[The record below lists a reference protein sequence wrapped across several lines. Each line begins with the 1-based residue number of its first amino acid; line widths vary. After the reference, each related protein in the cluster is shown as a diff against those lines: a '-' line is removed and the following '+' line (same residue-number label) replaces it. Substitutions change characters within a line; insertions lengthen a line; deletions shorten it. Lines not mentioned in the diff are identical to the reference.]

1 MKESMYYE
9 TFTEAFAYYD
19 RTAMKEYFE
28 QKALEGWQLCRKE
41 MFSKW
46 VFKRIEPKKLHYA
59 ITYLPQFS
67 NEDSFLLSENKKE
80 YLEFCAEQG
89 WQFACVY
96 KNMVVFYNEEE
107 NPVPFET
114 DPEVELAAIHKS
126 MMKHS
131 LIKLTLVFA
140 GLAGLIFYFFLKFND
155 DPIKFFF
162 SISGKVNTVILF
174 IMIFVCFNLSEF
186 ISYCRWRK
194 KAVAAAS
201 LGDFTKTEFSDKL
214 FTAFLVIMTVL
225 YVAVIFIT
233 TILSGNLA
241 GLWLLGFGAI
251 YVFLSAIVDNEKEKS
266 QGKKRKALSIL
277 SFVMLFVLV
286 VAGDIVKTHYENS
299 DSSYTETYI
308 SDDGYEQYVYKDD
321 IPLKI
326 EALGLAVD
334 SKQYSYELTNR
345 KSAIVV
351 ITEASQTLR
360 TDVENYYDLPH
371 LNYTV
376 YEIKWQFLLER
387 SLADILND
395 NGLYGTYEQTD
406 ETVWKAEKA
415 YKRIE
420 FGIDKYNY
428 LLCYDG
434 KLVEFVSSWE
444 ITPEQAA
451 VVAETLG

>member
-9 TFTEAFAYYD
+9 TFTEQFAYYD
-19 RTAMKEYFE
+19 RTAMQEYFE
-28 QKALEGWQLCRKE
+28 QKALEGWQLCKKE

-67 NEDSFLLSENKKE
+67 NEDSFLLSKNKKE
-80 YLEFCAEQG
+80 YLDFCAEQG

-96 KNMVVFYNEEE
+96 KNMVIFYNEEE

-131 LIKLTLVFA
+131 LPKLALVFA
-140 GLAGLIFYFFLKFND
+140 GLVGILFYFFLKFND

-174 IMIFVCFNLSEF
+174 IMIFVCFNLSEY
-186 ISYCRWRK
+186 ISYYRWRK

-201 LGDFTKTEFSDKL
+201 LGDFTKTEFSGKL
-214 FTAFLVIMTVL
+214 FEAFLVIMTVL

-251 YVFLSAIVDNEKEKS
+251 YVFLSAFVDNEKEKS
-266 QGKKRKALSIL
+266 QGKKRKALSVL
-277 SFVMLFVLV
+277 SFLMFVAMIA
-286 VAGDIVKTHYENS
+286 AGYFVKNHYENP
-299 DSSYTETYI
+299 DSSNPETYI
-308 SDDGYEQYVYKDD
+308 SNDGYEQYAYKDD
-321 IPLKI
+321 IPLRM
-326 EALGLAVD
+326 EDMGLAVY
-334 SKQYSYELTNR
+334 SKQYSYELIEQ
-345 KSAIVV
+345 KSAVV
-351 ITEASQTLR
+351 TITEASQTPR
-360 TDVENYYDLPH
+360 SNVENYYGLPC
-371 LNYTV
+371 LDYTV

-387 SLADILND
+387 CLENLLNN
-395 NGLYGTYEQTD
+395 NGSHRAYEQID
-406 ETVWKAEKA
+406 KTVWKAEKA
-415 YKRIE
+415 YKKSI
-420 FGIDKYNY
+420 YNY
-428 LLCYDG
+428 LLCYDD
-434 KLVEFVSSWE
+434 KIVELNSSWE

-451 VVAETLG
+451 IVAEALG